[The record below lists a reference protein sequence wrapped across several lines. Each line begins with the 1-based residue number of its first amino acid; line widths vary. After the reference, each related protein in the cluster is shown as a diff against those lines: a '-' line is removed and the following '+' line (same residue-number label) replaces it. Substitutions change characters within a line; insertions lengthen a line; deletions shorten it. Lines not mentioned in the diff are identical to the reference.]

1 MFENMCI
8 FQLHVRVHVQ
18 ENKNEH
24 VASSCCALALS
35 PSEVL
40 KEVKVARM
48 RAFKQMSAGYEMG
61 MKECPNCKQIGL
73 FVHDANQAK
82 CVHPDHERICAELIA
97 KADEEAASA
106 ARRAKEP
113 TKRGCSTCGCWAMMV
128 PGCFR
133 PAKDVDED
141 KAPHRCERHACLD
154 PEKME
159 IACGGRCDGCMQVT
173 CRRCDRCK
181 CYQSE
186 YSISRCKDCL
196 KLHEEEPDIF
206 PLHPAFPP
214 DNTCQLL
221 KCGVCKK
228 LEKFR
233 TNKAEQ
239 LRREERQKV
248 LQHAKMPTNKRQK
261 ERIILHLRKWK
272 AECARDNLRT
282 KPPSKDAARRLASV
296 KADAGYCGNM
306 AAWKYLAKKFFQ
318 RQKEVNRKYDKDSLD
333 QYLNIPDK
341 YK

>member
-113 TKRGCSTCGCWAMMV
+113 TKRGCSTCEVRCAMNN
-128 PGCFR
+128 
-133 PAKDVDED
+133 
-141 KAPHRCERHACLD
+141 
-154 PEKME
+154 
-159 IACGGRCDGCMQVT
+159 
-173 CRRCDRCK
+173 
-181 CYQSE
+181 
-186 YSISRCKDCL
+186 YS
-196 KLHEEEPDIF
+196 
-206 PLHPAFPP
+206 
-214 DNTCQLL
+214 
-221 KCGVCKK
+221 
-228 LEKFR
+228 
-233 TNKAEQ
+233 
-239 LRREERQKV
+239 
-248 LQHAKMPTNKRQK
+248 
-261 ERIILHLRKWK
+261 KW
-272 AECARDNLRT
+272 DNLECSSDLSGLHALYT
-282 KPPSKDAARRLASV
+282 V
-296 KADAGYCGNM
+296 H
-306 AAWKYLAKKFFQ
+306 
-318 RQKEVNRKYDKDSLD
+318 SLGT
-333 QYLNIPDK
+333 
-341 YK
+341 